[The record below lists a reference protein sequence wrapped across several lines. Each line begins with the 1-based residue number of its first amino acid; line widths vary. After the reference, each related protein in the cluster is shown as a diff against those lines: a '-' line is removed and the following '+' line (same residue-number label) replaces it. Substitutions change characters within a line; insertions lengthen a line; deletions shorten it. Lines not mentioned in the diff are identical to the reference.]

1 MNQKYVAI
9 FLAAIMVLSIF
20 SYFAASLM
28 GNSNGNGEQTDI
40 QEDLANA
47 PGFETI
53 PGTKMQHELN
63 SIEDGLEI
71 TPDGVAVVSYVDY
84 SRVYNTPLQVMAPNI
99 TELYSIYNSMIVKR
113 YSAYSATG
121 DFAFEAHT
129 LNPEVINFEYML
141 TEDPYNG
148 YYLLSRGGELYNV
161 VGTPMLLGPR
171 GALED
176 VIDVASGTNES
187 SSDFNTALQYVEPGA
202 EYSTLVKGDE
212 LVDQYYLEYRNMN
225 DGNYSRTEVFVEP
238 DQSILSNITS
248 MEANSTERDLY
259 YNTTTYEDGNIT
271 KVVIT
276 TNASNIY
283 GLITEQFR

>member
-1 MNQKYVAI
+1 MNQKYIAI

-28 GNSNGNGEQTDI
+28 GNGN
-40 QEDLANA
+40 EDNNDLQNDLENA

-53 PGTKMQHELN
+53 PGTKMQHELD
-63 SIEDGLEI
+63 SVLDGLEM
-71 TPDGVAVVSYVDY
+71 TPNGVVVASYVDY

-99 TELYSIYNSMIVKR
+99 TDLFSIYNSMIVER

-121 DFAFEAHT
+121 DFAFEAHDI
-129 LNPEVINFEYML
+129 NPEVINFQYML
-141 TEDPYNG
+141 TEEPYNG
-148 YYLLSRGGELYNV
+148 YYMLSRGGELYNV

-171 GALED
+171 DSLER
-176 VIDVASGTNES
+176 VIDVSSGTNES
-187 SSDFNTALQYVEPGA
+187 TSDFDRVLPYVEPGA
-202 EYSTLVKGDE
+202 EYSTLVAGDE

-238 DQSILSNITS
+238 DQSILDNITAR
-248 MEANSTERDLY
+248 EANSTERDLY
-259 YNTTTYEDGNIT
+259 YNTTTYEDDNVT

-283 GLITEQFR
+283 GLIMEQFR